1 MSIKKIIIGLTIS
14 LILSSGSVFAAKVME
29 TKYFGDVNP
38 VSIAAAIAIGLF
50 IINKLIEFFS
60 KRNARKRKI
69 EALKTIISEEI
80 KLNYWVWKQ
89 IESIC
94 TLVKEGHSNNS
105 YSVVQNASGDEMF
118 NCSWPNDDGGG
129 AGSGSSSQ
137 TFPPVVD
144 TMFNKIIVQIA
155 EIDKAFYQKVILYHK
170 SIADLKHLKTLV
182 RNHTDEP
189 KYLLTD
195 AADYVLREL
204 PGIYT
209 SMDDLYEICTGSI
222 LVDHRKR

>member
-50 IINKLIEFFS
+50 IINKFIEFFS
-60 KRNARKRKI
+60 KKNARKRKI

-105 YSVVQNASGDEMF
+105 YSVVQNASGDEVF
-118 NCSWPNDDGGG
+118 NWSWLNDDGF
-129 AGSGSSSQ
+129 AGSSSQ

-182 RNHTDEP
+182 RNHTDERE
-189 KYLLTD
+189 YFLTD
-195 AADYVLREL
+195 AADYALREL